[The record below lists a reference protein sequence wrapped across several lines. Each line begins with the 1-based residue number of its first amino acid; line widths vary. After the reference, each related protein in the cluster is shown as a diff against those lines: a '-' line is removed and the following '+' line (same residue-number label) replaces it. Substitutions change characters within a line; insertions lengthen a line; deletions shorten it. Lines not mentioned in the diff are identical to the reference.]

1 MAKKLCVKIN
11 MFDANQEIFIA
22 EDDDKIKHIASAP
35 MDRISEL
42 AYSLA
47 GKKEVDEIEV
57 DGSKDLI
64 QQIGMEILE
73 GLEKFYSDKKVRIKL
88 NGEVFN

>member
-11 MFDANQEIFIA
+11 MFDANQQIFIA
-22 EDDDKIKHIASAP
+22 KDDEIKYIASAP

-47 GKKEVDEIEV
+47 GEREVDEIEV
-57 DGSKDLI
+57 DGNPDFI

-73 GLEKFYSDKKVRIKL
+73 GLEKFYSDKNVRVKL
-88 NGEVFN
+88 NGEIFN